1 MRRWRGWLR
10 ASGGA
15 VTRRSES
22 PHIGYYSG
30 NVRDYNGT
38 GKWSTVEVR
47 KRYLRYCDLLNVR
60 EVRVLMPVQHKEGD
74 RIWIHPIMDEVI
86 RGIEAG
92 DPACMTIGVEFVEE
106 DDFFVFGAI
115 LKSNTARA
123 LRRTQLPEGLKA
135 RLRQRIV
142 SMLLAGMVPREF
154 REYWKLLRDIG
165 EAEDWSRLD
174 AEIPRDNPYEMR
186 YYDRLRP
193 TAGMPAEG

>member
-1 MRRWRGWLR
+1 
-10 ASGGA
+10 
-15 VTRRSES
+15 
-22 PHIGYYSG
+22 
-30 NVRDYNGT
+30 
-38 GKWSTVEVR
+38 
-47 KRYLRYCDLLNVR
+47 LNVR